1 MPLNYHLSV
10 YSKGETEGC
19 ELRMAYFWRD
29 DPRQLA
35 DKEIFKEEMRKGYKV
50 NGVVI
55 SFKLGDIKCDEKLGA
70 KKCDDKTEA
79 KKSDDKIGDIKCN
92 GKLRDVKCDN
102 KQDQEHCE
110 TNFSCEQENK
120 LNESFS
126 ESNVGDWIVVDEVE
140 DNASDVENTSVKN
153 VSLGVSAA
161 MIAIKQEYAEE
172 EGHTEKDL
180 SACPANYTNISDQ
193 TSVKGVG
200 EPLRNNRDE
209 SKCSETDKSSETQS
223 SAFDIHET
231 QPSVVK
237 ITNEPQRIASE
248 MKRENR
254 PSVSDIV
261 SEIQPSASDITSEV
275 STPLSGME
283 NAEDK
288 VTVEH
293 CEERS
298 VILDK
303 TENEDKMTEKNHLE
317 EEKFIGYSKDENQC
331 SKPFVCDEK
340 IQNDVDFTE
349 ISRVENNSV
358 GDGNEEGLNNEKG
371 LRDDQQHILKID
383 EEKDYFQNGV
393 KCQEIVCDSD
403 RELQTHSMK
412 NESDTLLEGNEEKC
426 DNAYNDDKADEQN
439 RIINVTVQHKKEE
452 TVTETCR
459 VSSND
464 SHEQLSFE
472 QEKKDHDNGLEAE
485 DQLNYR
491 NLSCSANKINDTRG
505 ETCEID
511 IHPLNSA
518 NFREISGSSAAIVSE
533 HVDAPMKADKDFH
546 VEMEKE
552 HGDHPAMEEAE
563 STKTEEICAVKEE
576 IQSESI
582 EKKSINMNMQS
593 EEDNKSEDMNIQ
605 GKDTKMSMD
614 VNTQGEVT
622 SKLVDKNTL
631 GEDTNKSVKID
642 TSINDTNN
650 SRNTNT
656 SVEDTYNSAQRNM
669 LGEVPDKSVDMG
681 KLGENAIQSVDM
693 NSLDEY
699 TNKSLD
705 TKILVDDNSQ
715 SVEDANSSLAD
726 NTTPCIMKHEE
737 MHVESVTNDFVN
749 INETI
754 HKSPTE
760 ASVDGDFHGNK
771 ELKSPY
777 PHEGQEFLH
786 DPSIVEKFRSGPSAD
801 SIDTFDSLYHNGFS
815 NFSCTDVE
823 SDSDKY
829 KYMDPSEARGSF
841 TNVACSG
848 NNFGDTDQRGLSDDN
863 NESYTVAENQ
873 EDCDKEDDN
882 AVLNSVDENIGGNFS
897 NMDENG
903 KSNIDNVHRDGS
915 CSDNNTMNSV
925 DVKNGHNFNS
935 VEQNMDSFS
944 CAEQIQDNF
953 SSSGMSGNNF
963 TSTEENEDNISTQQ
977 SGPEEE
983 LSRAVLILQGD
994 IDSETSDVK
1003 KQIICPSSSDNA
1015 TYIIE
1020 ELAVVP
1026 SDSMTLNGQS
1036 DEVGIAL
1043 GDANNSDALSSND
1056 QAVLTIN
1063 LENTLSNEDHNFQE
1077 IIFATDQQLEDIISL
1092 LATDNVNVNEG
1103 EMIQDSQTKELNS
1116 CDLFSDMACQ
1126 SKVSG
1131 YTVGKPEDPLE
1142 EAMYSSGILDVNDI
1156 PMGNVI
1162 EVSSC
1167 GDNTDSLDLSGGLF
1181 HSSVGNE
1188 KLDISHSGNAQ
1199 IIVQTVPNQSNL
1211 LVPGPINV
1219 QFVPQPLNVQVAGSN
1234 PFPTAPSLSKYVDGQ
1249 EHCID
1254 LTKSEESSQDESEDT
1269 LTSSEM
1275 ETSQNG
1281 TEYVSDSEVDN
1292 GTTSRIAGS
1301 DLSVL
1306 IVSNSS
1312 SSVSKTY
1319 TDSLA
1324 GSKARRKV
1332 TKVGN
1337 TGNSKAGTAAALCQ
1351 KKKQTT
1357 SLLPATDVTPEN
1369 FTPTDVAK
1377 PTCNIQHVTPFVYS
1391 AGISNPGFPQALK
1404 PNIVPSGIQ
1413 TSNVVNMG
1421 FPVPPQQLFLTKL
1434 RANFQQQVQQMG
1446 NTAFTTFQNQP
1457 LGTAIPN
1464 QTLGMLPTLP
1474 TVFPV
1479 CRPLLPHTILQPP
1492 ATLSVY
1498 NCRQHPC
1505 SASCGSPSDLTTDHF
1520 EQFLRLRHGDGP
1532 KQKTKGSSTQ
1542 SRRCGTG
1549 GNVNVGSLDPYQAS
1563 MRRIEKMAK
1572 QSSTGGDVSQYYPET
1587 LQPKEDIYIKPL
1599 EGFEDK
1605 TQEQSLPALDITH
1618 EIGEKH
1624 VTDMKKFVHEYK
1636 QKHFTNIAACSPV
1649 EPAKMTDSTRM
1660 NLSPAPIGEGMGNVL
1675 PPFSTFRQRD
1685 IHVDSGEGPSHHV
1698 QTIHEI
1704 NKSNMEEETKCFDSA
1719 SATHVA
1725 NCRGTSIPV
1734 GHVRPFTTRK

>member
-50 NGVVI
+50 KNGVVI
-55 SFKLGDIKCDEKLGA
+55 SYKLGDIKCDEKLGA
-70 KKCDDKTEA
+70 KKCGDKTEA
-79 KKSDDKIGDIKCN
+79 KICDEKIGDITCN
-92 GKLRDVKCDN
+92 DKLRDVKCAE

-120 LNESFS
+120 LNDSFN

-140 DNASDVENTSVKN
+140 DNASDVENTGVRN

-172 EGHTEKDL
+172 EGHAENDP
-180 SACPANYTNISDQ
+180 SACPANYANISDQ
-193 TSVKGVG
+193 TSVKGV
-200 EPLRNNRDE
+200 EESLRNNREE

-231 QPSVVK
+231 QPSVVE
-237 ITNEPQRIASE
+237 ITNEPQPIASE
-248 MKRENR
+248 MKSENR

-261 SEIQPSASDITSEV
+261 SEIQPSATDITSEV

-288 VTVEH
+288 VTVDN
-293 CEERS
+293 CEETS

-303 TENEDKMTEKNHLE
+303 TENEDRMTKKIHLE
-317 EEKFIGYSKDENQC
+317 EEKLISDSKEENQC
-331 SKPFVCDEK
+331 SKPFVCDERTQK
-340 IQNDVDFTE
+340 DADFTE
-349 ISRVENNSV
+349 ISRVEDNSV
-358 GDGNEEGLNNEKG
+358 GDGNEEGLNNEKD
-371 LRDDQQHILKID
+371 LCDQQHISNID
-383 EEKDYFQNGV
+383 EEKDYFLNGV
-393 KCQEIVCDSD
+393 KCQEIVSDSD
-403 RELQTHSMK
+403 RELQTDSMK
-412 NESDTLLEGNEEKC
+412 NKSDTLLEGNEEKC
-426 DNAYNDDKADEQN
+426 DDTNNDNRGDEQN
-439 RIINVTVQHKKEE
+439 KTINVTVQHEKEE
-452 TVTETCR
+452 TVIENCR
-459 VSSND
+459 ASSND
-464 SHEQLSFE
+464 SHEQLNFE

-485 DQLNYR
+485 EQLNYR
-491 NLSCSANKINDTRG
+491 NLCCSANKINDTRG

-518 NFREISGSSAAIVSE
+518 SSEFREISGSSAAIVSGN
-533 HVDAPMKADKDFH
+533 VVAQADKDFH

-552 HGDHPAMEEAE
+552 RSDHPAVEEAE
-563 STKTEEICAVKEE
+563 STKAEEICAVKEE
-576 IQSESI
+576 IHSESI
-582 EKKSINMNMQS
+582 QKKSINMDMQS

-605 GKDTKMSMD
+605 GKDTKISMD
-614 VNTQGEVT
+614 VSTIDEVT
-622 SKLVDKNTL
+622 GKLVGTKKSVNIGTSI
-631 GEDTNKSVKID
+631 EDTNDSG
-642 TSINDTNN
+642 NM
-650 SRNTNT
+650 NT
-656 SVEDTYNSAQRNM
+656 SVEDTNNSAQMNM
-669 LGEVPDKSVDMG
+669 LGEVTDISVGMR
-681 KLGENAIQSVDM
+681 KHSENTNQSVDV

-705 TKILVDDNSQ
+705 TNILVNDNSQ
-715 SVEDANSSLAD
+715 SVEDANSSLAE
-726 NTTPCIMKHEE
+726 NTAPCIMKDEE

-749 INETI
+749 SNEEI
-754 HKSPTE
+754 HKSATE
-760 ASVDGDFHGNK
+760 ASVDGDFHVNK

-777 PHEGQEFLH
+777 RHEGQAFLH
-786 DPSIVEKFRSGPSAD
+786 DSSIVEKFGSGPSAD
-801 SIDTFDSLYHNGFS
+801 SIDTFDSLYYNGFS

-823 SDSDKY
+823 SNSDKY
-829 KYMDPSEARGSF
+829 KSMDPSEARESYS
-841 TNVACSG
+841 NEACSG
-848 NNFGDTDQRGLSDDN
+848 NNFGDTDQKGLSDDDS
-863 NESYTVAENQ
+863 ESFAVTENQ
-873 EDCDKEDDN
+873 EDFNKVDDN
-882 AVLNSVDENIGGNFS
+882 AALNAVDEDIAGNS
-897 NMDENG
+897 NNLDENG
-903 KSNIDNVHRDGS
+903 KSNIDSVHRDGS
-915 CSDNNTMNSV
+915 CSDSYTIDSV
-925 DVKNGHNFNS
+925 DVKNGNNFNS
-935 VEQNMDSFS
+935 VEQNIDSFS

-953 SSSGMSGNNF
+953 NSSGMNGNNF

-983 LSRAVLILQGD
+983 LSQAVLILQGD
-994 IDSETSDVK
+994 IDSESSDVK

-1036 DEVGIAL
+1036 DEVGITL
-1043 GDANNSDALSSND
+1043 GDANNSDAPCSND

-1167 GDNTDSLDLSGGLF
+1167 GDNTDSLDLSGGLL

-1188 KLDISHSGNAQ
+1188 KLDFSHSGNAQ
-1199 IIVQTVPNQSNL
+1199 ILVQTVPNQSNL
-1211 LVPGPINV
+1211 LVPGAINV

-1275 ETSQNG
+1275 ETSQNE

-1292 GTTSRIAGS
+1292 GTTSRITGS

-1324 GSKARRKV
+1324 GSKARRKIN
-1332 TKVGN
+1332 KVGN
-1337 TGNSKAGTAAALCQ
+1337 TGSSKASTAAAPCQ
-1351 KKKQTT
+1351 KRKQTT
-1357 SLLPATDVTPEN
+1357 SSHPATDATPVN

-1377 PTCNIQHVTPFVYS
+1377 PNCNIQHVTPFIYS
-1391 AGISNPGFPQALK
+1391 AGVGNPGLSQALK

-1421 FPVPPQQLFLTKL
+1421 FPVPPQQLLLTKL

-1464 QTLGMLPTLP
+1464 QTLRMLPNIP
-1474 TVFPV
+1474 TIFPV
-1479 CRPLLPHTILQPP
+1479 CRPLMPHSILQPP
-1492 ATLSVY
+1492 ATLPVY
-1498 NCRQHPC
+1498 NYRQHPC

-1520 EQFLRLRHGDGP
+1520 EQFLRLRHGDVP
-1532 KQKTKGSSTQ
+1532 NQKSKGSSTQ

-1572 QSSTGGDVSQYYPET
+1572 QSSAGGDVSQYYPET

-1599 EGFEDK
+1599 EDFENK
-1605 TQEQSLPALDITH
+1605 TPERSLPALDITR

-1624 VTDMKKFVHEYK
+1624 VTDMKKFIHEYK
-1636 QKHFTNIAACSPV
+1636 QKHFTNVSACSPI

-1685 IHVDSGEGPSHHV
+1685 IHVDSGEGPSNHV

-1704 NKSNMEEETKCFDSA
+1704 NKSNMEDETKCFDSA